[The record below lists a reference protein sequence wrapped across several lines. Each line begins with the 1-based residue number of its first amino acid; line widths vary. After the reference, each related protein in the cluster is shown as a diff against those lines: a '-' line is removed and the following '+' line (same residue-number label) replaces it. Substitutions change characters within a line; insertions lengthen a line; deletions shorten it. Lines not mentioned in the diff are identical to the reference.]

1 MERETERHTDRDR
14 HTRYRETQSERH
26 TENVIPALVALLGRG
41 VYVVVVGGGGG
52 HIVERLWLHRYHRL
66 LEEER
71 DLLNN
76 ART

>member
-1 MERETERHTDRDR
+1 MERETERYTDRDIQ
-14 HTRYRETQSERH
+14 RETYRERH
-26 TENVIPALVALLGRG
+26 TENVIPALVSLLGRG

-52 HIVERLWLHRYHRL
+52 HVVERLWLHRNHRL

-76 ART
+76 ALA